1 MQGGLQL
8 RQKTTKGDCT
18 VKLNKI
24 ALVLAM
30 SGLSSTYTFAQQAT
44 EEDTNK
50 EPIERIEVTG
60 SSIKRTSLEGD
71 LPLTIISRAEID
83 AAGITSAEQLL
94 LQLNISSNSNDNLAS
109 NAGIVGGEER
119 GNNGASSANL
129 RQQGVGSTLVLLNGR
144 RIATHGLK
152 GRSVDLNSIPFAAI
166 ERVEVL
172 RDGASAVYGTDAIGG
187 VINFILKKNYEG
199 AQVGAFADHT
209 EEGSGNIYRVNILAG
224 TGDIESDGFNIMGS
238 LSIKSAEIL
247 RGTDRDFT
255 NTFQPERGLSPDTR
269 GAPFASVNDR
279 FADPNNPASSHF
291 NLVGS
296 GLINPNTG
304 LENDVLN
311 VLALP
316 GQPGCD
322 AFDNMGDDGA
332 VLWNRARNT
341 GVSCSWDYPRAS
353 VLQQP
358 VENIDFVSRATMKVG
373 EDSEAFI
380 ELLGSEVT
388 SKKVF
393 EPNQITPWA
402 IGNGDWESFGGGWYP
417 SSGASYDYIVNALSE
432 YYGADQL
439 NIGAPI
445 AYRWRC
451 MPCGPR
457 EIETTTTS
465 YKLQLGVE
473 GMIGDWDY
481 KAGLS
486 RSSNEAESELGGGY
500 HYTDGLKEAIGTG
513 KVSPFLLPGQQQTA
527 EGIAAIDAASAR
539 GVVLFGGETILTQL
553 DASISGD
560 TGFELGLGGDSVY
573 VAAGIDLRREE
584 YKFNGDRRAA
594 EARPAIY
601 GAPFDNANAL
611 DNVSRDIKAVFVEA
625 LVPVVESF
633 EVNLAVRHDNYD
645 GFGGTTNPKYGF
657 KYTPFEELLVRGA
670 YSTGFRVPSF
680 NQLFNGVTEEPYT
693 GTDLANPFLCTD
705 GIVDPSTPACG
716 PITPTILFGGK
727 TDLGPEESKQS
738 SLGMVWASGSDFIM
752 NIDWWEIEIDGTIQT
767 PGFRELI
774 ENPNLFADNFIRDA
788 SGNIISID
796 RRYINA
802 GGRKTS
808 GIEIGLAKKGK
819 LGDADWGVNFNG
831 SYLIEDI
838 KQERDDSPF
847 GDNLVGTHSRG
858 NIPLRWKHTI
868 TGTYSYGDFTHT
880 LTQIYRHS
888 YDDETPP
895 GIASCIATEGCD
907 FTDFAP
913 FYDGEVGSYLIYNYS
928 LRYSGI
934 DGFDITAG
942 IKNLFDRD
950 PPFTAH
956 QNDFSPGAAFDP
968 RVADP
973 RGRSYTL
980 QVVYDF

>member
-1 MQGGLQL
+1 M
-8 RQKTTKGDCT
+8 
-18 VKLNKI
+18 KLNKI

-30 SGLSSTYTFAQQAT
+30 SGLGVNAVAQQAAEEENT
-44 EEDTNK
+44 ESNQK
-50 EPIERIEVTG
+50 VERIEVTG

-71 LPLTIISRAEID
+71 LPLTVISRAEID

-94 LQLNISSNSNDNLAS
+94 LQLNIASNSNDNLAS

-129 RQQGVGSTLVLLNGR
+129 RQQGAGSTLVLLNGR
-144 RIATHGLK
+144 RIATHGLQ

-199 AQVGAFADHT
+199 VQLGAFADHT
-209 EEGSGNIYRVNILAG
+209 EDGGGNIYRFNVLAG
-224 TGDIESDGFNIMGS
+224 TGDLEKDGFNIMGS
-238 LSIKSAEIL
+238 LSYKSAEIL

-255 NTFQPERGLSPDTR
+255 NTFQPELGLSPDTR
-269 GAPFASVNDR
+269 GAPYASINNRSSGGD
-279 FADPNNPASSHF
+279 DPTSSNF
-291 NLVGS
+291 NLIGT
-296 GLINPNTG
+296 GLTNPNTG
-304 LENDVLN
+304 LTNDVMN

-322 AFDNMGDDGA
+322 SIEGMGDDGA
-332 VLWNRARNT
+332 DLWNRTRNL

-358 VENIDFVSRATMKVG
+358 VENIDFVGRGTVKVG

-380 ELLGSEVT
+380 ELLGSEVV

-402 IGNGDWESFGGGWYP
+402 IGSDGWYP
-417 SSGASYDYIVNALSE
+417 STGESYDYIVNALSD

-451 MPCGPR
+451 MDCGPR
-457 EIETTTTS
+457 EIETTTTA
-465 YKLQLGVE
+465 YKIQLGIE
-473 GMIGDWDY
+473 GIIGDWDY
-481 KAGLS
+481 KAGIS
-486 RSSNEAESELGGGY
+486 RSGNEAESELGGGY
-500 HYTDGLKEAIGTG
+500 HFTDDLAAAIGSGT
-513 KVSPFLLPGQQQTA
+513 VNPFLLPGASQTA
-527 EGIAAIDAASAR
+527 AGIAALDAASAQ
-539 GVVLFGGETILTQL
+539 GVKLFNGETTMTQI

-560 TGFELGLGGDSVY
+560 TGFELGLGGDTIY

-584 YKFNGDRRAA
+584 YKFNGDRETAA
-594 EARPAIY
+594 QQRSIY
-601 GAPFDNANAL
+601 GAPFDTSNTL
-611 DNVSRDIKAVFVEA
+611 PDSSRDIKAIFVEA
-625 LVPVVESF
+625 LVPVVESLELNF
-633 EVNLAVRHDNYD
+633 AVRHDDYD

-657 KYTPFEELLVRGA
+657 KFTPIDELLFRGS
-670 YSTGFRVPSF
+670 YSTGFRVPTF
-680 NQLFNGVTEEPYT
+680 NQLFSGAREEPYT
-693 GTDLANPFLCTD
+693 GTDLANPFVCPD
-705 GIVDPSTPACG
+705 GIVVANNPSCQ
-716 PITPTILFGGK
+716 PITPGIVFGGK
-727 TDLGPEESKQS
+727 EDLGPEESKQS
-738 SLGMVWASGSDFIM
+738 SLGVVFATDNVIV
-752 NIDWWEIEIDGTIQT
+752 NVDWWEIEIEGTIQT

-774 ENPNLFADNFIRDA
+774 ENPNLYADNFIFDA
-788 SGNIISID
+788 SGEIVLID
-796 RRYINA
+796 RRFINA

-808 GIEIGLAKKGK
+808 GIEVGLATSGD
-819 LGDADWGVNFNG
+819 LGPGTWGLNFNG

-838 KQERDDSPF
+838 KQERDDAEF
-847 GDNLVGTHSRG
+847 GPNLVGTHSRG
-858 NIPLRWKHTI
+858 NIPLRWKHTASFN
-868 TGTYSYGDFTHT
+868 YSYGDFVHT

-895 GIASCIATEGCD
+895 GIASGEANPPG
-907 FTDFAP
+907 
-913 FYDGEVGSYLIYNYS
+913 YDGQVGSYLVYNYS
-928 LRYSGI
+928 VNYQ
-934 DGFDITAG
+934 GFDNTEIIFG
-942 IKNLFDRD
+942 VKNLLDRD

-973 RGRSYTL
+973 RGRSYTV
-980 QVVYDF
+980 QVNYNF

>member
-1 MQGGLQL
+1 M
-8 RQKTTKGDCT
+8 
-18 VKLNKI
+18 KLNKI

-30 SGLSSTYTFAQQAT
+30 SGLGVNAVAQQAA
-44 EEDTNK
+44 EENTDSNQK
-50 EPIERIEVTG
+50 VERIEVTG

-187 VINFILKKNYEG
+187 VINFILKTNYQG
-199 AQVGAFADHT
+199 AQIGAFADHT
-209 EEGSGNIYRVNILAG
+209 EGGSGNIYRFNVLAG
-224 TGDIESDGFNIMGS
+224 TGDLERDGFNIMGS
-238 LSIKSAEIL
+238 LAYKSAEIL
-247 RGTDRDFT
+247 RGNDRDFT

-279 FADPNNPASSHF
+279 FSRPNDPTSSQY

-322 AFDNMGDDGA
+322 AIENMGPDGA
-332 VLWNRARNT
+332 DLWNRTRNL

-358 VENIDFVSRATMKVG
+358 VENIDFVGRGTIKVG

-380 ELLGSEVT
+380 ELLGSEVV

-402 IGNGDWESFGGGWYP
+402 IGAGDWDTFGGGFYP
-417 SSGASYDYIVNALSE
+417 STGDSYDYIVNALSDF
-432 YYGADQL
+432 YGADQL

-451 MPCGPR
+451 MECGPR
-457 EIETTTTS
+457 EIETTTKS
-465 YKLQLGVE
+465 YKIQLGIE
-473 GMIGDWDY
+473 GVIGDWDY

-486 RSSNEAESELGGGY
+486 RSANEAESELGDGY
-500 HYTDGLKEAIGTG
+500 HFVSGLAQALGTG
-513 KVSPFLLPGQQQTA
+513 VLNPFVLPGQTQTA
-527 EGIAAIDAASAR
+527 AGFAALDAASAR
-539 GVVLFGGETILTQL
+539 GVVLFGGETTMTQL

-560 TGFELGLGGDSVY
+560 TGFELGLGGDTIY
-573 VAAGIDLRREE
+573 VAAGIDLRREA
-584 YKFNGDRRAA
+584 YAFNGDRRAA
-594 EARPAIY
+594 ENRPTIY
-601 GAPFDNANAL
+601 GAPFDDANAL
-611 DNVSRDIKAVFVEA
+611 EDVSRDIKAVFVEA
-625 LVPVVESF
+625 LVPVVDSLEL
-633 EVNLAVRHDNYD
+633 NLAIRHDNYD
-645 GFGGTTNPKYGF
+645 GFGGTTNPKVGF
-657 KYTPFEELLVRGA
+657 KFTPIDELLFRGA

-680 NQLFNGVTEEPYT
+680 NQLFNGLTAEPYT

-705 GIVDPSTPACG
+705 GVPDPSDPNCQ
-716 PITPTILFGGK
+716 PITPAIFFGGD
-727 TDLGPEESKQS
+727 TELGPEESKQ
-738 SLGMVWASGSDFIM
+738 ASFGFLLAVAGVVV
-752 NIDWWEIEIDGTIQT
+752 NVDWWQIEIEGTIQT

-774 ENPNLFADNFIRDA
+774 ENPELFRDNYVFAQDGSIA
-788 SGNIISID
+788 AID
-796 RRYINA
+796 RRFINA
-802 GGRKTS
+802 GGRETS
-808 GIEIGLAKKGK
+808 GIEIGVVTKGE
-819 LGDADWGVNFNG
+819 LWDGTWGLNFNA
-831 SYLIEDI
+831 SYLIEDRV
-838 KQERDDSPF
+838 QERDNAPF
-847 GDNLVGTHSRG
+847 GPNLVGTHSRG
-858 NIPLRWKHTI
+858 NIPLRWKHTLSLN
-868 TGTYSYGDFTHT
+868 YAYGDFNHT
-880 LTQIYRHS
+880 LTQVFRAG

-895 GIASCIATEGCD
+895 GVASGEAN
-907 FTDFAP
+907 P
-913 FYDGEVGSYLIYNYS
+913 PLYDETVDSYLIYNYS
-928 LRYSGI
+928 MNYT
-934 DGFDITAG
+934 GFDDIELIVG
-942 IKNLFDRD
+942 VKNLFDTD

-973 RGRSYTL
+973 RGRAYTVQL
-980 QVVYDF
+980 NYNF

>member
-1 MQGGLQL
+1 M
-8 RQKTTKGDCT
+8 
-18 VKLNKI
+18 KLNKI

-30 SGLSSTYTFAQQAT
+30 SGFGVHAAAQQAAD
-44 EEDTNK
+44 ENIEDNTK
-50 EPIERIEVTG
+50 VERISVTG
-60 SSIKRTSLEGD
+60 SNIKRTSLEGD
-71 LPLTIISRAEID
+71 LPLTVISRAEID

-109 NAGIVGGEER
+109 NSGIVGGEER

-172 RDGASAVYGTDAIGG
+172 RDGASAIYGTDAIGG
-187 VINFILKKNYEG
+187 VINFILKKNYQG
-199 AQVGAFADHT
+199 AQLGAFADHT
-209 EEGSGNIYRVNILAG
+209 EQGGGNIYRFNALAG
-224 TGDIESDGFNIMGS
+224 TGDLEKDGFNIMGS
-238 LSIKSAEIL
+238 LSYKSAEIL
-247 RGTDRDFT
+247 RGSDRDFT
-255 NTFQPERGLSPDTR
+255 NTFQPQRGLSPDTR
-269 GAPFASVNDR
+269 GAPFASINDR
-279 FADPNNPASSHF
+279 FSRPNDPTSSQY

-322 AFDNMGDDGA
+322 AIDGMGADA
-332 VLWNRARNT
+332 ANLWNRSRNL
-341 GVSCSWDYPRAS
+341 GVSCAWDYPRAS

-358 VENIDFVSRATMKVG
+358 VENIDFVGRGTIKVG

-380 ELLGSEVT
+380 ELLASEVV

-402 IGNGDWESFGGGWYP
+402 IGAGDWNTFGGGFYP
-417 SSGASYDYIVNALSE
+417 SNGSSYDYIVDALSDF
-432 YYGADQL
+432 YGADQL

-451 MPCGPR
+451 MDCGSR

-465 YKLQLGVE
+465 YKLQLGIDGV
-473 GMIGDWDY
+473 IGDWDY

-486 RSSNEAESELGGGY
+486 RSANEAESELGGGY
-500 HYTDGLKEAIGTG
+500 HFTSGLAEAIGTG
-513 KVSPFLLPGQQQTA
+513 VLNPFLLPGQSQTPQA
-527 EGIAAIDAASAR
+527 LQALEAASAR
-539 GVVLFGGETILTQL
+539 GVTLFGGETTMTQL
-553 DASISGD
+553 DASISGN
-560 TGFELGLGGDSVY
+560 TGYELGLGGGNIY

-584 YKFNGDRRAA
+584 YAFNGDRR
-594 EARPAIY
+594 EQNTRPEIY
-601 GAPFDNANAL
+601 GAPFDDANAL
-611 DNVSRDIKAVFVEA
+611 DDVSRDIKAVFVEA
-625 LVPVVESF
+625 LIPVVESL
-633 EVNLAVRHDNYD
+633 ELNLAVRHDNYD

-657 KYTPFEELLVRGA
+657 KYTPLDELLLRGA

-680 NQLFNGVTEEPYT
+680 NQLFNGLTAEPYT
-693 GTDLANPFLCTD
+693 GTDLANPFLCAD
-705 GIVDPSTPACG
+705 GIVIAGNPDCQ
-716 PITPTILFGGK
+716 PITPAIFFGGQ
-727 TDLGPEESKQS
+727 TDLGPEESKQA
-738 SLGMVWASGSDFIM
+738 SLGVVFAMGNNVV
-752 NIDWWEIEIDGTIQT
+752 NLDWWEIEIEGTIQT

-774 ENPNLFADNFIRDA
+774 ENPELFRDNYVFGSDGAIA
-788 SGNIISID
+788 AID
-796 RRYINA
+796 RRFINA

-808 GIEIGLAKKGK
+808 GIEVGFVSKGE
-819 LGDADWGVNFNG
+819 LWEGTWGVNFNG

-838 KQERDDSPF
+838 KQERNNAPF
-847 GDNLVGTHSRG
+847 GPNLVGTHSRG
-858 NIPLRWKHTI
+858 NIPLRWKHSASFNYT
-868 TGTYSYGDFTHT
+868 YGDFTHT
-880 LTQIYRHS
+880 LTQLYRHS

-895 GIASCIATEGCD
+895 GVASGEAN
-907 FTDFAP
+907 P
-913 FYDGEVGSYLIYNYS
+913 PLYDDEVDSYLVYNYS
-928 LRYSGI
+928 VNYA
-934 DGFDITAG
+934 GFEDIELILG
-942 IKNLFDRD
+942 IKNLFDTD

-973 RGRSYTL
+973 RGRAYTL
-980 QVVYDF
+980 QMNYNF

>member
-1 MQGGLQL
+1 M
-8 RQKTTKGDCT
+8 
-18 VKLNKI
+18 KLNKI

-30 SGLSSTYTFAQQAT
+30 SGLGVNAFAQQAADENT
-44 EEDTNK
+44 DSNEK
-50 EPIERIEVTG
+50 VERIEVTG

-187 VINFILKKNYEG
+187 VINFILKTNYQG
-199 AQVGAFADHT
+199 AQIGAFADHT
-209 EEGSGNIYRVNILAG
+209 EAGSGNIYRFNLLAG
-224 TGDIESDGFNIMGS
+224 TGDLERDGYNIMGS
-238 LSIKSAEIL
+238 LAYKSAEIL
-247 RGTDRDFT
+247 RGNDRDFT

-279 FADPNNPASSHF
+279 FSNPNDPTSSQY

-322 AFDNMGDDGA
+322 AFENMGPDGA
-332 VLWNRARNT
+332 DLWNRARNL

-358 VENIDFVSRATMKVG
+358 VENIDFVGRGTMKVG

-380 ELLGSEVT
+380 ELLGSEVV

-402 IGNGDWESFGGGWYP
+402 IGAGDWDTFGGGFYP
-417 SSGASYDYIVNALSE
+417 STGASYDYIVDALSGF
-432 YYGADQL
+432 YGADQL

-451 MPCGPR
+451 MDCGPR
-457 EIETTTTS
+457 EIETTTTAF
-465 YKLQLGVE
+465 KLQLGIE
-473 GMIGDWDY
+473 GVIGDWDY

-486 RSSNEAESELGGGY
+486 RSTNEAESELGGGY
-500 HYTDGLKEAIGTG
+500 HYISGLAQAIGTG
-513 KVSPFLLPGQQQTA
+513 LVSPFLLPGETQTQA
-527 EGIAAIDAASAR
+527 GLDALEAASAR
-539 GVVLFGGETILTQL
+539 GVVLFGGETTMTQL

-560 TGFELGLGGDSVY
+560 TGFDLGLGADTIF

-584 YKFNGDRRAA
+584 YAFNGDRRAA
-594 EARPAIY
+594 EDRPRIY
-601 GAPFDNANAL
+601 GAPFDDANAL
-611 DNVSRDIKAVFVEA
+611 PNVSRDIKAVFVEA
-625 LVPVVESF
+625 LIPVVESF
-633 EVNLAVRHDNYD
+633 ELNLALRHDNYD
-645 GFGGTTNPKYGF
+645 GFGGTTNPKVGF
-657 KYTPFEELLVRGA
+657 KFTPVDEVLFRGA

-680 NQLFNGVTEEPYT
+680 NQLFNGLTAEPYT

-705 GIVDPSTPACG
+705 GVVDPTDPNCD
-716 PITPTILFGGK
+716 PITPAIFFGGD
-727 TDLGPEESKQS
+727 TELGPEESVQS
-738 SLGMVWASGSDFIM
+738 SFGVLIAVSDVVV
-752 NIDWWEIEIDGTIQT
+752 NIDWWAIEIEGTIQT

-774 ENPNLFADNFIRDA
+774 ENPELFRDNYVFAPDGSIA
-788 SGNIISID
+788 AID
-796 RRYINA
+796 RRFINA

-808 GIEIGLAKKGK
+808 GIEIGAVTSGELWDGT
-819 LGDADWGVNFNG
+819 WGLNFNG

-838 KQERDDSPF
+838 VQERDNAPF
-847 GDNLVGTHSRG
+847 GPNLVGTHSRG
-858 NIPLRWKHTI
+858 NIPLEWKHTLSI
-868 TGTYSYGDFTHT
+868 NYSYSDFTHT
-880 LTQIYRHS
+880 LTQVFRS
-888 YDDETPP
+888 GYDDETPP
-895 GIASCIATEGCD
+895 GVASGEAN
-907 FTDFAP
+907 P
-913 FYDGEVGSYLIYNYS
+913 SNYDPTVDSYLIYNYS
-928 LRYSGI
+928 LNYT
-934 DGFDITAG
+934 GFDNIELIAG

-973 RGRSYTL
+973 RGRAYTV
-980 QVVYDF
+980 QFNYNF

>member
-1 MQGGLQL
+1 
-8 RQKTTKGDCT
+8 

-30 SGLSSTYTFAQQAT
+30 SGFGVSAIAQQAAEQET
-44 EEDTNK
+44 TDTQEK
-50 EPIERIEVTG
+50 IERIAVTG

-144 RIATHGLK
+144 RVATHGLK

-187 VINFILKKNYEG
+187 VINFILKKNYNG
-199 AQVGAFADHT
+199 LQVGAFVDHT
-209 EEGSGNIYRVNILAG
+209 EAGGGNIYRFNVLGG
-224 TGDIESDGFNIMGS
+224 TGDVEQDGFNVMGS
-238 LSIKSAEIL
+238 LSYKSAEIL

-269 GAPFASVNDR
+269 GTPFASVNDR
-279 FADPNNPASSHF
+279 FSNPNDPSSSQY

-296 GLINPNTG
+296 GLINPITG

-322 AFDNMGDDGA
+322 AIENMGPDAAD
-332 VLWNRARNT
+332 LWNRSRNL

-358 VENIDFVSRATMKVG
+358 VENIDFVGRGTVKVG
-373 EDSEAFI
+373 ENSEAFI
-380 ELLGSEVT
+380 ELLGSEVVA
-388 SKKVF
+388 KKVF

-402 IGNGDWESFGGGWYP
+402 IGAGDWDTFGGGFYP
-417 SSGASYDYIVNALSE
+417 STGDSYNYIVDALSS

-451 MPCGPR
+451 MDCGPR

-465 YKLQLGVE
+465 YKLQLGFE
-473 GMIGDWDY
+473 GVWGDWDY

-486 RSSNEAESELGGGY
+486 RSANEAESELGDGY
-500 HYTDGLKEAIGTG
+500 HFTAGLAEAIGTG
-513 KVSPFLLPGQQQTA
+513 IVNPFVLPGQTQTA
-527 EGIAAIDAASAR
+527 AAIQALENVSAR
-539 GVVLFGGETILTQL
+539 GTVLFGGETIMTQL

-560 TGFELGLGGDSVY
+560 TGFELGLGGDTIY
-573 VAAGIDLRREE
+573 VAAGVDLRREE

-594 EARPAIY
+594 DDRPAIY
-601 GAPFDNANAL
+601 GAPFDDANAL

-625 LVPVVESF
+625 LIPVVESF
-633 EVNLAVRHDNYD
+633 ELNLAVRHDNYD

-657 KYTPFEELLVRGA
+657 KFTPMDEVLFRGA

-680 NQLFNGVTEEPYT
+680 NQLFNGETAEPYT
-693 GTDLANPFLCTD
+693 GTDLANPFLCAD
-705 GIVDPSTPACG
+705 GVVVASDPNCQ
-716 PITPTILFGGK
+716 PITPAIIFGGQ
-727 TDLGPEESKQS
+727 TDLGPEESKQA
-738 SLGMVWASGSDFIM
+738 SLGVVVAIDNAVF
-752 NIDWWEIEIDGTIQT
+752 NLDWWEIEIEGTIQT

-774 ENPNLFADNFIRDA
+774 ENPELFADNYLRDG
-788 SGNIISID
+788 SGNIVAID
-796 RRYINA
+796 RRFINA

-808 GIEIGLAKKGK
+808 GIEVGFSTRGELGEGTWGL
-819 LGDADWGVNFNG
+819 NING

-838 KQERDDSPF
+838 KQERDDSEF
-847 GDNLVGTHSRG
+847 GPNLVGTHSRG

-868 TGTYSYGDFTHT
+868 SLNYGHGDYTHT
-880 LTQIYRHS
+880 LTQMYRHS

-895 GIASCIATEGCD
+895 GVASGEANP
-907 FTDFAP
+907 P
-913 FYDGEVGSYLIYNYS
+913 FYDGVVGSYLVYNYS
-928 LRYSGI
+928 VKY
-934 DGFDITAG
+934 DGFEDTQVIFG

-973 RGRSYTL
+973 RGRAVTL
-980 QVVYDF
+980 QVNYDF

>member
-1 MQGGLQL
+1 
-8 RQKTTKGDCT
+8 
-18 VKLNKI
+18 
-24 ALVLAM
+24 M
-30 SGLSSTYTFAQQAT
+30 SGFGVHAIAQQVT
-44 EEDTNK
+44 EQQDTENT
-50 EPIERIEVTG
+50 PTVERIEVTG

-144 RIATHGLK
+144 RIATHGLQ

-172 RDGASAVYGTDAIGG
+172 RDGASAIYGTDAIGG
-187 VINFILKKNYEG
+187 VINFILKQNYQG
-199 AQVGAFADHT
+199 VQLGAFADHT
-209 EEGSGNIYRVNILAG
+209 EDGSGNIYRFNVLAG
-224 TGDIESDGFNIMGS
+224 TGDLEQDGFNIMGS
-238 LSIKSAEIL
+238 LSYKSAEIL

-269 GAPFASVNDR
+269 GAPYASLNNRGSGND
-279 FADPNNPASSHF
+279 PTSNNF
-291 NLVGS
+291 NLIGT

-304 LENDVLN
+304 LTNDVLN

-322 AFDNMGDDGA
+322 SIEGMGKDAAD
-332 VLWNRARNT
+332 LWNRTRNL

-358 VENIDFVSRATMKVG
+358 VENIDFVGRGTMKIG

-380 ELLGSEVT
+380 ELLGSEVV

-402 IGNGDWESFGGGWYP
+402 IGRDGWYP
-417 SSGASYDYIVNALSE
+417 STGASYDYIVDALSGF
-432 YYGADQL
+432 YGAEQL

-451 MPCGPR
+451 MECGPR

-465 YKLQLGVE
+465 YKIQLGIE
-473 GMIGDWDY
+473 GVIGDWDY

-486 RSSNEAESELGGGY
+486 RSANEAESELGSGY
-500 HYTDGLKEAIGTG
+500 QYTEDLAAAIGSG
-513 KVSPFLLPGQQQTA
+513 AINPFLLPGATQTPA
-527 EGIAAIDAASAR
+527 GMTALDAASAR
-539 GVVLFGGETILTQL
+539 GVKLFNGETTMTQL
-553 DASISGD
+553 DASITGD
-560 TGFELGLGGDSVY
+560 TGYELGLGGDNIY

-584 YKFNGDRRAA
+584 YTFNGDREAA
-594 EARPAIY
+594 SQQRDIY
-601 GAPFDNANAL
+601 GAPFDEANTL
-611 DNVSRDIKAVFVEA
+611 PDSSRDIKAVFVEA
-625 LVPVVESF
+625 LIPVVESF
-633 EVNLAVRHDNYD
+633 ELNLAVRHDDYD

-657 KYTPFEELLVRGA
+657 KFTPIDELLFRGA

-680 NQLFNGVTEEPYT
+680 NQLFNGITAEPYT

-705 GIVDPSTPACG
+705 GIVVIDNPSCQ
-716 PITPTILFGGK
+716 PITPAIFFGGK
-727 TDLGPEESKQS
+727 ADLGPEESKQT
-738 SLGMVWASGSDFIM
+738 SLGVVVAMGDVVF
-752 NIDWWEIEIDGTIQT
+752 NLDWWEIEIDGTIQT

-774 ENPNLFADNFIRDA
+774 ENPELYSDNYILADDGSIA
-788 SGNIISID
+788 AID
-796 RRYINA
+796 RRFINA

-808 GIEIGLAKKGK
+808 GIEVGLATRGE
-819 LGDADWGVNFNG
+819 WGPGTWGLNVNG

-838 KQERDDSPF
+838 KQERDDAEF
-847 GDNLVGTHSRG
+847 GPNLVGTHSRG
-858 NIPLRWKHTI
+858 NIPLRWKHTASFN
-868 TGTYSYGDFTHT
+868 YSYDDFIHT
-880 LTQIYRHS
+880 LTQIYRDS

-895 GIASCIATEGCD
+895 GIASGEAN
-907 FTDFAP
+907 P
-913 FYDGEVGSYLIYNYS
+913 PLYDGQVGSYLVYNYS
-928 LRYSGI
+928 VNYKGI
-934 DGFDITAG
+934 EDTEIIFG

-956 QNDFSPGAAFDP
+956 QNDFSPGAAYDP

-980 QVVYDF
+980 QVNYNF